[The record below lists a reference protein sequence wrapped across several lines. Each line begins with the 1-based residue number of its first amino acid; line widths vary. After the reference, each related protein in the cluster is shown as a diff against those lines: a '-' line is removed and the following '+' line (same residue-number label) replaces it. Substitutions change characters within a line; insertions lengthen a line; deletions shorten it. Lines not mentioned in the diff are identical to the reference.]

1 MLLGLLPSPCRCL
14 SSNARYMEMNREKIK
29 SDDINIFFSQPN
41 PNRRGSSKQAALLQ
55 VALSLSSPI
64 YTIVQAANCRD
75 HLMKL
80 NITTVVFMF
89 IYGHIFSRAKDRL
102 EIELL
107 GHDFAIPEGGSWRMF
122 GIVVVALFC
131 LLILSS
137 KYISEGE
144 LYVMIG
150 SSALMFTVVYPTF
163 LAIFV
168 TILVKDH
175 GQWIPRPSTVVEYVM
190 LVTRC
195 VAGFGGIDVLGA
207 TVGKIYRRVDP
218 EVEECP
224 DVEPGFNWH
233 SVRVDPDFFT
243 EVYSKVN
250 GFENNLLVL

>member
-1 MLLGLLPSPCRCL
+1 MYDNFP
-14 SSNARYMEMNREKIK
+14 
-29 SDDINIFFSQPN
+29 DIIVV
-41 PNRRGSSKQAALLQ
+41 AAEA
-55 VALSLSSPI
+55 V
-64 YTIVQAANCRD
+64 
-75 HLMKL
+75 
-80 NITTVVFMF
+80 
-89 IYGHIFSRAKDRL
+89 
-102 EIELL
+102 
-107 GHDFAIPEGGSWRMF
+107 AIPEGGSWRMF